1 MNILAKFGSNGLNA
15 FRKEDRNVKKL
26 QWIIT
31 DHSGGRMESDENKI
45 TFTDTDINLGIKN
58 TT

>member
-26 QWIIT
+26 QCMI
-31 DHSGGRMESDENKI
+31 ENYRE
-45 TFTDTDINLGIKN
+45 TYHN
-58 TT
+58 TTSLGPALVFAIDRYSVYTG

>member
-1 MNILAKFGSNGLNA
+1 MNIL
-15 FRKEDRNVKKL
+15 RNVKKL